1 LIIVWGCT
9 IQYYI
14 GDNYCRL
21 WESLLTN
28 QKNAMTSRVVN
39 IVNITIFLSV
49 SHELSLF
56 SMVFL
61 SQSFSPPPFAK
72 QNTKASLLSRSVVE
86 AHLAGEQLGGIEP
99 LNTGVLQVIIHRWA
113 MGVTIPG

>member
-1 LIIVWGCT
+1 MVLNCCDFGGVQSCFGQTRVPGSESNSELIIVWGCT
-9 IQYYI
+9 IQYI

-21 WESLLTN
+21 WEPLLTN

-39 IVNITIFLSV
+39 IVNITIFLFV

-61 SQSFSPPPFAK
+61 SQSFSTPPFAK
-72 QNTKASLLSRSVVE
+72 Q
-86 AHLAGEQLGGIEP
+86 
-99 LNTGVLQVIIHRWA
+99 
-113 MGVTIPG
+113 

>member
-56 SMVFL
+56 FHGFPKPVVFT
-61 SQSFSPPPFAK
+61 AAIRE
-72 QNTKASLLSRSVVE
+72 TKHQGIASLAQRC
-86 AHLAGEQLGGIEP
+86 
-99 LNTGVLQVIIHRWA
+99 
-113 MGVTIPG
+113 